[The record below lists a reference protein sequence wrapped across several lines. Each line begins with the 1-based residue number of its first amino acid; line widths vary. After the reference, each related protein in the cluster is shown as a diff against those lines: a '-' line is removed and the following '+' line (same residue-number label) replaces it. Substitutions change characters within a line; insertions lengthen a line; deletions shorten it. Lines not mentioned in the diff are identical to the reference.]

1 MSKIVNT
8 AEAAQLL
15 LNGELVA
22 LPTET
27 VYGLAA
33 CYDDQNAIE
42 AIFTTKGR
50 PNTNPLIVHVNSI
63 EQALELCTEAPEIAI
78 QLMETFWPGPLTIV
92 LPAAKHVSPVI
103 TAGQQ
108 TIALRMPDH
117 PDFLETIR
125 MTGKPLAAPSANP
138 SNRISPTSAQMV
150 QNYFHD
156 LAVVDG
162 GTCQRGLESTIIG
175 FHDNKLICFRPGS
188 IPLETIEKQLNME
201 LHDNLSDQMMP
212 GNHTVHYSPN
222 AIVELTTDAFK
233 TLREKHLEPGTIVI
247 TQSAK
252 IMPPMAYELMTL
264 SLNGE
269 LEVVAKNLYKVLS
282 QADKSN
288 PPRIVVELAPN
299 HGLGLAIN
307 NRLYRAAGISLS

>member
-8 AEAAQLL
+8 AQAAQLL

-33 CYDDQNAIE
+33 CYDDPQAID

-50 PNTNPLIVHVNSI
+50 PNTNPLIVHI
-63 EQALELCTEAPEIAI
+63 HDKEQVHELCTDIPAEAWH
-78 QLMETFWPGPLTIV
+78 LMDTFWPGPLTLV
-92 LPAAKHVSPVI
+92 LPAEAHISPKV

-108 TIALRMPDH
+108 TIAIRMPDH
-117 PDFLETIR
+117 HDFLEVLKL
-125 MTGKPLAAPSANP
+125 TGKPLAAPSANP
-138 SNRISPTSAQMV
+138 SNRISPTSAAMV
-150 QNYFHD
+150 QNYFPQ

-162 GTCQRGLESTIIG
+162 GVCARGIESTIVG
-175 FHDNKLICFRPGS
+175 FQNNKLMCYRPGS
-188 IPLETIEKQLNME
+188 IPIETIEKQLNME

-212 GNHTVHYSPN
+212 GNHLVHYSPN

-233 TLREKHLEPGTIVI
+233 TLREKHLEPGSVVI

-269 LEVVAKNLYKVLS
+269 LDVVAKNLYKVLS
-282 QADKSN
+282 EADKSN

-299 HGLGLAIN
+299 TGLGVAIN
-307 NRLYRAAGISLS
+307 NRLYRAAGISPN